1 MSSGCQE
8 SSVWEQHLDL
18 VRSNEEML
26 EELEDA
32 SSSEEE
38 ELEEDMEEDME
49 EEASSEFE
57 KQLLQWRLRLL
68 AVRRNE
74 RTLVKIT
81 ASSEEEDGSSEEE
94 VAVVRTLVDVRVPS

>member
-26 EELEDA
+26 EELKDV

-38 ELEEDMEEDME
+38 DLQEDLE

-94 VAVVRTLVDVRVPS
+94 VAVVRTLVDVWVPS

>member
-1 MSSGCQE
+1 M
-8 SSVWEQHLDL
+8 WEQHLDL

-26 EELEDA
+26 EELKDV

-38 ELEEDMEEDME
+38 DLQEDLE

-94 VAVVRTLVDVRVPS
+94 VAVVRTLVDVWVPS

>member
-1 MSSGCQE
+1 MSSGSQE

-26 EELEDA
+26 EELEDV

-38 ELEEDMEEDME
+38 DLEEDLE

-74 RTLVKIT
+74 RTLVKIADT

>member
-1 MSSGCQE
+1 M
-8 SSVWEQHLDL
+8 WEQHLDL

-26 EELEDA
+26 EELEDV

-38 ELEEDMEEDME
+38 DLEEDME

-74 RTLVKIT
+74 RTLVKIA
-81 ASSEEEDGSSEEE
+81 ASSEEDGSSEEE

>member
-1 MSSGCQE
+1 M
-8 SSVWEQHLDL
+8 WEQHLDL

-26 EELEDA
+26 EELEDV

-38 ELEEDMEEDME
+38 DLQEDLE

>member
-1 MSSGCQE
+1 M
-8 SSVWEQHLDL
+8 WEQHLDL

-26 EELEDA
+26 EELEDV

-38 ELEEDMEEDME
+38 DLQEDLEEDLE

-74 RTLVKIT
+74 RTLVKIVDA
-81 ASSEEEDGSSEEE
+81 ASSEEEDESSEEE

>member
-1 MSSGCQE
+1 MSSGSQE

-26 EELEDA
+26 EELEDV
-32 SSSEEE
+32 SSSEED
-38 ELEEDMEEDME
+38 LE

-74 RTLVKIT
+74 RTLVKIADT

>member
-1 MSSGCQE
+1 M
-8 SSVWEQHLDL
+8 WEQHLDL

-26 EELEDA
+26 EELEDV

-38 ELEEDMEEDME
+38 DLEEDLEEDME

-74 RTLVKIT
+74 RTLVKIADT
-81 ASSEEEDGSSEEE
+81 ASSEEEEDGSSEEE

>member
-1 MSSGCQE
+1 M
-8 SSVWEQHLDL
+8 WEQHLDL

-26 EELEDA
+26 EELEDV

-38 ELEEDMEEDME
+38 DLEEDME

-74 RTLVKIT
+74 RTLVKIA
-81 ASSEEEDGSSEEE
+81 ASSEDESSEEE